1 MLLKLI
7 LHVIRTKNLL
17 LIFYLIVKLMV
28 TLMRRILTKVGKA
41 DKEVKVDRVAKAD
54 KEAKVEIMMMTMI
67 IYSIERLE
75 MMILFNNSENK

>member
-1 MLLKLI
+1 
-7 LHVIRTKNLL
+7 
-17 LIFYLIVKLMV
+17 MV

-41 DKEVKVDRVAKAD
+41 DKEVKVEKVDRVAKAD

-75 MMILFNNSENK
+75 MMIVFNNSENK